1 MARPIIRGEGLPVQ
15 RLPSRRDGQRAPCP
29 LRPYCADRNLSLLG
43 VHSKPRMTGRSL
55 SKETEATSG
64 AAFPALNPPFTS
76 SRVTIKAGI
85 VTFSTRNM

>member
-1 MARPIIRGEGLPVQ
+1 
-15 RLPSRRDGQRAPCP
+15 
-29 LRPYCADRNLSLLG
+29 
-43 VHSKPRMTGRSL
+43 MTGRSL